1 MIRVLIFIAA
11 VFLLALG
18 AAWIADQPGN
28 VSVAWEGYRYDGS
41 LGKTVLLLAIVVLAI
56 MVIWGLIRSLLRSP
70 KLAARFFRRRRRD
83 RGYDALSKG
92 LIALGVGDAVAARR
106 FGNEAAKLL
115 DGAPA
120 ARLLLAQAA
129 QLSGDREEA
138 RQRFDAM
145 LADPQLKAV
154 ALHGLFIE
162 AERVGQPVA
171 ARHYAE
177 EAGRLVP
184 GLPWA
189 GRATLGYQAVAGDWE
204 AAIRTLEAN
213 YASKL
218 VDKKTFRR
226 HKAVLMTARALEIED
241 RDPDRARS
249 LALEAHGLAP
259 DLVPAA
265 VVAARL
271 STRRGDLRKAMKVL
285 ETAWKL
291 SPHPDLADAY
301 AHARPGDSALD
312 RLKRVK
318 ALAALRAHHG
328 EGALAVAAA
337 AIEARDFALARAEL
351 TGVLRSAPSRRACLL
366 MADLEEAEH
375 GDRGR
380 VREWLARAVRAPADP
395 TWVADGVAAAEWAPV
410 SPTSGKID
418 AFEWKVPPTMLP
430 PAEPEAIDDALFEA
444 PPTAMTQDLLPPA
457 AEAEAVEPAVVVPA
471 GPEMRPATTSGPAA
485 DPNQPRSGEPV
496 KAEPAGE
503 AKTPA
508 TAPEGTS
515 EDDSRGDGIKPDKA
529 VDATS
534 RSAPAAVEEVEV
546 VDAKSA
552 GAEEAS
558 SDSPAPDVA
567 PTKPDGSSQAKH
579 GPKPEPREI
588 ERAKPIEFPL
598 KHMPDDPGPEGDDTE
613 APPQPGYR
621 FFN

>member
-18 AAWIADQPGN
+18 AAWIDDQPGN

-204 AAIRTLEAN
+204 AAIRTLEAH

-241 RDPDRARS
+241 RDPDRAR
-249 LALEAHGLAP
+249 
-259 DLVPAA
+259 
-265 VVAARL
+265 
-271 STRRGDLRKAMKVL
+271 
-285 ETAWKL
+285 
-291 SPHPDLADAY
+291 
-301 AHARPGDSALD
+301 
-312 RLKRVK
+312 
-318 ALAALRAHHG
+318 
-328 EGALAVAAA
+328 
-337 AIEARDFALARAEL
+337 
-351 TGVLRSAPSRRACLL
+351 
-366 MADLEEAEH
+366 
-375 GDRGR
+375 
-380 VREWLARAVRAPADP
+380 
-395 TWVADGVAAAEWAPV
+395 
-410 SPTSGKID
+410 
-418 AFEWKVPPTMLP
+418 
-430 PAEPEAIDDALFEA
+430 
-444 PPTAMTQDLLPPA
+444 
-457 AEAEAVEPAVVVPA
+457 
-471 GPEMRPATTSGPAA
+471 
-485 DPNQPRSGEPV
+485 
-496 KAEPAGE
+496 
-503 AKTPA
+503 
-508 TAPEGTS
+508 
-515 EDDSRGDGIKPDKA
+515 
-529 VDATS
+529 
-534 RSAPAAVEEVEV
+534 
-546 VDAKSA
+546 
-552 GAEEAS
+552 
-558 SDSPAPDVA
+558 
-567 PTKPDGSSQAKH
+567 
-579 GPKPEPREI
+579 
-588 ERAKPIEFPL
+588 
-598 KHMPDDPGPEGDDTE
+598 
-613 APPQPGYR
+613 
-621 FFN
+621 